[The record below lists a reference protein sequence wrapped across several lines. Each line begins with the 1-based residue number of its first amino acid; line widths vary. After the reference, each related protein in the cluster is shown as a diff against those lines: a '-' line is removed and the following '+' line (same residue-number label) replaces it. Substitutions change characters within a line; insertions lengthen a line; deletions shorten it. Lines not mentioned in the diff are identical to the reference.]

1 MWTPPLWSPSVAL
14 SPAEQK
20 VAARA
25 APRKKLFVF
34 FRAIR
39 GELFDDAFQEELL
52 AMYRRTGAGKPPV
65 PPALLAMAT
74 LLQAYTV
81 SFRQACLTTRNL
93 RLNRIPSSR

>member
-1 MWTPPLWSPSVAL
+1 MWTSPLWSPPVAL

-34 FRAIR
+34 LREIR
-39 GELFDDAFQEELL
+39 SELFDDAFQEELL
-52 AMYRRTGAGKPPV
+52 AMYRQTGAGKPPV

-74 LLQAYTV
+74 VLQAP
-81 SFRQACLTTRNL
+81 
-93 RLNRIPSSR
+93 IPGSAIRRRWN